1 MIKYVTKRL
10 LIACCTLLVILFI
23 LFAMME
29 WMPGTPFNDDKLT
42 AQQLAQLNTAYGLD
56 KPVPIKFANY
66 VTHVLQGDFG
76 VSYVIQKNMPIASL
90 IQDRLL
96 ISFQIGLQAITV
108 GVVIGLILGIISA
121 LRHST
126 IWDTIS
132 SLVSMLGASI
142 PSYVFALGLMYV
154 FAFKLGWFPV
164 LFSQR
169 MADSS
174 TILPSIALA
183 MLPIAKVARFTRN
196 EMIEALQSDYIQL
209 AQSKGINSFGIILFH
224 ALRNTLIPLLTVI
237 APMVVGMMMG
247 SMVIENIFAIPG
259 IGNLFITAIQVNDY
273 NVAIS
278 IAFIYSVLFIGM
290 MLLVDLLYG
299 LIDPRIRLAGGGKA

>member
-56 KPVPIKFANY
+56 KPVPVKFANY

-96 ISFQIGLQAITV
+96 ISFQIGLQAITL

>member
-1 MIKYVTKRL
+1 MFNYVIKRL
-10 LIACCTLLVILFI
+10 LIACCTLLVILFM

-42 AQQLAQLNTAYGLD
+42 AQQLAQLNSAYGLD
-56 KPVPIKFANY
+56 QPVPLKFAHY
-66 VTHVLQGDFG
+66 VAHVLQGDLG
-76 VSYVIQKNMPIASL
+76 VSYVIQKNMPIVSL
-90 IQDRLL
+90 IQERLL
-96 ISFQIGLQAITV
+96 ISVQIGLQAIVLGVIV
-108 GVVIGLILGIISA
+108 GFGLGMLSA

-126 IWDTIS
+126 MWDTIC
-132 SLVSMLGASI
+132 SLISMLGASI
-142 PSYVFALGLMYV
+142 PSYVFALGMMYF

-169 MADSS
+169 MQDAS

-183 MLPIAKVARFTRN
+183 LLPIAKVARFTRN
-196 EMIEALQSDYIQL
+196 EMIEALQSDYVQL
-209 AQSKGINSFGIILFH
+209 AQAKGINSFGIIVFH
-224 ALRNTLIPLLTVI
+224 VLRNTLIPLLTVI

-259 IGNLFITAIQVNDY
+259 IGNLFITSIQVNDY

-278 IAFIYSVLFIGM
+278 IALIYSVLFIGM
-290 MLLVDLLYG
+290 MLLVDVLYG
-299 LIDPRIRLAGGGKA
+299 WIDPRIRLVGGEKG

>member
-1 MIKYVTKRL
+1 MIKYVAKRL

-29 WMPGTPFNDDKLT
+29 WMPGTPFNDDKLN
-42 AQQLAQLNTAYGLD
+42 AQQLAQLHTAYGLD

-66 VTHVLQGDFG
+66 VIHVLQGDFG

-96 ISFQIGLQAITV
+96 ISFQIGLQAIAL
-108 GVVIGLILGIISA
+108 GVVIGLLLGIISA

-132 SLVSMLGASI
+132 SLISMLGASI
-142 PSYVFALGLMYV
+142 PSYVFALGLMYF

-209 AQSKGINSFGIILFH
+209 AQSKGMNSVGIIVFH

-278 IAFIYSVLFIGM
+278 IAFIYSILFIGM
-290 MLLVDLLYG
+290 MLLVDVLYG
-299 LIDPRIRLAGGGKA
+299 LIDPRIRLAGGEKA

>member
-1 MIKYVTKRL
+1 MIKYVAKRL

-29 WMPGTPFNDDKLT
+29 WMPGTPFNDDKLN
-42 AQQLAQLNTAYGLD
+42 AQQLAQLNSAYGLD

-66 VTHVLQGDFG
+66 VIHVLQGDFG

-96 ISFQIGLQAITV
+96 ISFQIGLQAIAL
-108 GVVIGLILGIISA
+108 GVVIGLLLGIISA

-132 SLVSMLGASI
+132 SLISMLGASI
-142 PSYVFALGLMYV
+142 PSYVFALGLMYF

-209 AQSKGINSFGIILFH
+209 AQSKGMNSVGIIVFH

-237 APMVVGMMMG
+237 APMIVGMMMG

-278 IAFIYSVLFIGM
+278 IAFIYSILFIGM
-290 MLLVDLLYG
+290 MLLVDVLYG
-299 LIDPRIRLAGGGKA
+299 LIDPRIRLAGGEKA

>member
-1 MIKYVTKRL
+1 MINYVAKRL

-76 VSYVIQKNMPIASL
+76 VSYVIQKNMPITSL

-96 ISFQIGLQAITV
+96 ISFQIGLQAITL
-108 GVVIGLILGIISA
+108 GIVIGLLLGIISA

-142 PSYVFALGLMYV
+142 PSYVFALGLMYF

-209 AQSKGINSFGIILFH
+209 AYSKGMNSFVIIVFH

-278 IAFIYSVLFIGM
+278 IAFIYSILFIGM
-290 MLLVDLLYG
+290 MLLVDVLYG
-299 LIDPRIRLAGGGKA
+299 LIDPRIRLAGGGKT

>member
-56 KPVPIKFANY
+56 KPVPVKFANY

-76 VSYVIQKNMPIASL
+76 ISYVIQKNMPIASL

-96 ISFQIGLQAITV
+96 ISFQIGLQAITL
-108 GVVIGLILGIISA
+108 GVVIGLILGILSA

-154 FAFKLGWFPV
+154 FAFQLGWFPV

-209 AQSKGINSFGIILFH
+209 AQSKGINSFGIIVFH

>member
-56 KPVPIKFANY
+56 KPVPVKFANY

-96 ISFQIGLQAITV
+96 ISFQIGLQAIAL
-108 GVVIGLILGIISA
+108 GVVLGLILGILSA

-154 FAFKLGWFPV
+154 FAFQLGWFPV

-169 MADSS
+169 MTDSS

-209 AQSKGINSFGIILFH
+209 AQSKGINSFGIIVFH

>member
-1 MIKYVTKRL
+1 MIKYVAKRL

-42 AQQLAQLNTAYGLD
+42 AQQLAQLNSAYGLD
-56 KPVPIKFANY
+56 KPVPIKFVNY
-66 VTHVLQGDFG
+66 VIHVLKGDFG

-96 ISFQIGLQAITV
+96 ISFQIGLQAIAL
-108 GVVIGLILGIISA
+108 GVVIGLLLGIISA

-132 SLVSMLGASI
+132 SLISMLGASI
-142 PSYVFALGLMYV
+142 PSYVFALGLMYF

-209 AQSKGINSFGIILFH
+209 AQSKGINSVGIIVFH

-278 IAFIYSVLFIGM
+278 IAFIYSILFIGM
-290 MLLVDLLYG
+290 MLLVDVLYG
-299 LIDPRIRLAGGGKA
+299 LIDPRIRLVGGEKA

>member
-1 MIKYVTKRL
+1 MIKYVAKRL

-66 VTHVLQGDFG
+66 VIHVLQGDFG

-96 ISFQIGLQAITV
+96 ISFQIGLQAIAL
-108 GVVIGLILGIISA
+108 GVVIGLLLGIISA

-132 SLVSMLGASI
+132 SLISMLGASI
-142 PSYVFALGLMYV
+142 PSYVFALGLMYF

-209 AQSKGINSFGIILFH
+209 AQSKGMNSVGIIVFH

-278 IAFIYSVLFIGM
+278 IAFIYSILFIGM
-290 MLLVDLLYG
+290 MLLVDVLYG
-299 LIDPRIRLAGGGKA
+299 LIDPRIRLAGGEKA